1 VAPISAG
8 AAQMDDDRRALPVGP
23 EGQVLAHNLLPLP
36 YREVGAPALRP
47 LGRGRTDRGGGSW
60 LHDM

>member
-1 VAPISAG
+1 
-8 AAQMDDDRRALPVGP
+8 MDDDRRALPVGP
-23 EGQVLAHNLLPLP
+23 EGQVHAHHLLPLP